1 MSSAGSAVPATAPPP
16 APAGSSTPAL
26 RPLDRLEAELEAA
39 WTRLQEQGHG
49 YTDVRRLLAAGA
61 GEGGDPGEDRPAA
74 ARREAALLRAH
85 EAQQEFL
92 DRLDAFQRQLHGH
105 FLGQVVRELDRAME
119 TMREFYGPRSLVLW
133 RLGRRHRRLARLAL
147 RYRELEDLYGTP
159 RDHRRIDVYQRF
171 YAGVVAFSRR
181 IRELDPT
188 APRPAPPTLVDRL
201 YAAGRGLAW
210 AARRGGAAVRLVG
223 AALGILAAVLARRPA
238 AGRDGRGTPLTRR
251 VDALFRAWGDLR
263 GHTVEVA
270 GREHLAP
277 PDPATVGLYA
287 PAHRHGVTDNVTAAH
302 LRLPDYLV
310 FNAVDQLPGV
320 PRWLKE
326 RAART
331 PGLIAVGGG
340 RGSSVERTLDAL
352 ASGVS
357 RNLLIYPEGSVSE
370 GFRGTRPPR
379 PGFGGALVRRLREAG
394 YPLRIVPL
402 VYPDNARF
410 LDLPPRS
417 RTAADR
423 RLRVE
428 VAPALEAPM
437 IDALLRV
444 GGGEMLNAMVRLA
457 WLERLP
463 TDAERL
469 LGHDRVSAIERRL
482 DDELDGIRYWGSLE
496 PAPVRDRLAIPGPEP
511 LRVYDEPFRGK
522 RVRVLEIPESARD
535 ASGQIPLADLQRPD
549 SAELLIGL
557 RAPAHIYL
565 AAGRRRF
572 DGDIFRR
579 LKVKERDAI
588 PPGIVVRFL
597 GVPVKSGNAI
607 RRRLEE
613 YAGREQ
619 RTLTCANSA
628 CKLIARAANLEIDDH
643 ADLRPFLPS
652 HVLPT
657 RTMRKL
663 IERGVRNHAGEP
675 VEVQIY
681 KTDPRPLES
690 TLGEARRAEI
700 RIAADHLRLL
710 SVDVL
715 RRIGRAARRLAV
727 RAISMLRGA
736 R

>member
-1 MSSAGSAVPATAPPP
+1 MSSAGSAVPATPP
-16 APAGSSTPAL
+16 APARPPTPAL
-26 RPLDRLEAELEAA
+26 RPLDRMEAELEAA
-39 WTRLQEQGHG
+39 WARLRERGHG
-49 YTDVRRLLAAGA
+49 YTAVRELLAAA
-61 GEGGDPGEDRPAA
+61 PADGEDHGEDRQVA
-74 ARREAALLRAH
+74 ARREAALRRAH
-85 EAQQEFL
+85 EAQQDFL
-92 DRLDAFQRQLHGH
+92 ARLDAFQRQIHGH

-119 TMREFYGPRSLVLW
+119 TMREFYGPRSLTLW

-159 RDHRRIDVYQRF
+159 RDHRRIEVYQRF
-171 YAGVVAFSRR
+171 YAGVVEFSRR
-181 IRELDPT
+181 IRALDPT

-201 YAAGRGLAW
+201 YTARRGLTW
-210 AARRGGAAVRLVG
+210 AARRSGAALRLVA
-223 AALGILAAVLARRPA
+223 AALGILGAVLSRRPPA
-238 AGRDGRGTPLTRR
+238 RGTPLTRR
-251 VDALFRAWGDLR
+251 VDALFRAWGELR
-263 GHTVEVA
+263 GDAVEVT
-270 GREHLAP
+270 GREHLEP
-277 PDPATVGLYA
+277 LDPATVGLYA

-320 PRWLKE
+320 PRFLKE

-340 RGSSVERTLDAL
+340 RGSSVERALDAL
-352 ASGVS
+352 ASGAS

-394 YPLRIVPL
+394 YPLRIVPI

-410 LDLPPRS
+410 LGLPPRS

-423 RLRVE
+423 RLRVD

-444 GGGEMLNAMVRLA
+444 GGGEMVNAMVRLA

-496 PAPVRDRLAIPGPEP
+496 PAPVRDRLGIAGSES

-535 ASGQIPLADLQRPD
+535 ASGQIPLPDLQPPD
-549 SAELLIGL
+549 SAELLIGM
-557 RAPAHIYL
+557 RDPAHIYL

-588 PPGIVVRFL
+588 PQGIVVRFL
-597 GVPVKSGNAI
+597 GIPVKSLNAI

-690 TLGEARRAEI
+690 ILAEARRAEI
-700 RIAADHLRLL
+700 RIAADHLRML
-710 SVDVL
+710 SVGAL
-715 RRIGRAARRLAV
+715 RRLGRAARRLAS
-727 RAISMLRGA
+727 RAISRLRSG